1 MAQAGYAGNP
11 RYLVAAVAVACV
23 VAGVGV
29 ARLGAVIAG
38 RLSRGPQAVVAALAV
53 AVVAG
58 ATLVSLSDLR
68 MRRYEVELRAERQG
82 QLDGLLAAAGGRTA
96 LLRCSRIR
104 TEPDV
109 RPLVAWQLD
118 LPMLDLDLPPRRPPV
133 VIATGRTTRAPG
145 SR

>member
-1 MAQAGYAGNP
+1 
-11 RYLVAAVAVACV
+11 
-23 VAGVGV
+23 
-29 ARLGAVIAG
+29 VIAG
-38 RLSRGPQAVVAALAV
+38 RLSRGPQAVAAALAV

-68 MRRYEVELRAERQG
+68 MRRYEIELRAERQG
-82 QLDGLLAAAGGRTA
+82 QLDGLLDAAGGRTA

-118 LPMLDLDLPPRRPPV
+118 LPMLDLDVPPRRPAV
-133 VIATGRTTRAPG
+133 VIRYRSHYTGAWKPLSDPAAEGYRPLAATSGWQIWAACGRAPQ
-145 SR
+145 SRG